1 MKLMKKIQGA
11 VHTCLL
17 PLCVASFVFGATAHA
32 QDVRE
37 RVIKFSHV
45 QPKNSHMDAGAQKF
59 ADLVAQ
65 KSNKKITVRVY
76 PGGSLGGDIQTL
88 SALQGGTIEMTTM
101 PPGLMIGL
109 SKEYA
114 VFDLPFLFNSFQE
127 ADEFLDGPMGKSMLD
142 KTPAGVIGL
151 AYWDHGFRNLTNN
164 RRPVTRAEDFQGLKI
179 RVAQSPMIINTI
191 NGLGANATPMS
202 FTELYAALESRAV
215 DGQENPTSVIEANKF
230 FEVQKYLTLSR
241 HQYNPLIVLSS
252 RKMWDQLT
260 PDERKILTDA
270 AIEARAYQRTVSRD
284 MDSKALASLK
294 SAGMQVSEISETERK
309 NMIEKLKPVSEK
321 LAKDIGEPLVK
332 QVRAEMDRIRAA
344 SK

>member
-1 MKLMKKIQGA
+1 MKFLKHIRSVA
-11 VHTCLL
+11 RLSVL
-17 PLCVASFVFGATAHA
+17 PICVATLAFGAQA

-114 VFDLPFLFNSFQE
+114 VFDLPFLINSFQE
-127 ADEFLDGPMGKSMLD
+127 ADELLDGPVGKHLLE
-142 KTPAGVIGL
+142 KTPPGVIGL

-164 RRPVTRAEDFQGLKI
+164 RRPVARADDFQGLKI

-202 FTELYAALESRAV
+202 FTELYSALEVKAV
-215 DGQENPTSVIEANKF
+215 DGQENPTSVIETNKF
-230 FEVQKYLTLSR
+230 YEVQKYLTLSR
-241 HQYNPLIVLSS
+241 HQYNPLIVIAS

-260 PDERKILTDA
+260 PDERKILTDS

-284 MDSKALASLK
+284 MDSKALVSLK
-294 SAGMQVSEISETERK
+294 AQGMQVTEISDAERK
-309 NMIEKLKPVSEK
+309 NIIEKLKPVSEK

-332 QVRAEMDRIRAA
+332 QVRAEIDRIRANA
-344 SK
+344 K

>member
-1 MKLMKKIQGA
+1 MKILHHIRGA
-11 VHTCLL
+11 ARVSML
-17 PLCVASFVFGATAHA
+17 PICIAALAFGAQA

-76 PGGSLGGDIQTL
+76 PGGALGGDIQTL
-88 SALQGGTIEMTTM
+88 SALQGGTVEMTTM

-114 VFDLPFLFNSFQE
+114 VFDLPFLFNTFQE
-127 ADEFLDGPMGKSMLD
+127 ADELLDGQVGKALME
-142 KTPAGVIGL
+142 KTPPGVVGL

-164 RRPVTRAEDFQGLKI
+164 RRPVARAEDFQGLKI

-202 FTELYAALESRAV
+202 FTELYGALEAKAV

-230 FEVQKYLTLSR
+230 YEVQKYLTLSR
-241 HQYNPLIVLSS
+241 HQYNPLIVIAS

-260 PDERKILTDA
+260 ADERKILTDA
-270 AIEARAYQRTVSRD
+270 AVEARAYQRAVSRD
-284 MDSKALASLK
+284 MDNKALASLK
-294 SAGMQVSEISETERK
+294 AQGMQVTEVSEAERR
-309 NMIEKLKPVSEK
+309 NIIEKLKPVSEK

-332 QVRAEMDRIRAA
+332 QVRAEIDRIRGI

>member
-17 PLCVASFVFGATAHA
+17 PLCVASFVFGTTAHA

-109 SKEYA
+109 SKEYG
-114 VFDLPFLFNSFQE
+114 S
-127 ADEFLDGPMGKSMLD
+127 S
-142 KTPAGVIGL
+142 I
-151 AYWDHGFRNLTNN
+151 YRSCS
-164 RRPVTRAEDFQGLKI
+164 TRSKK
-179 RVAQSPMIINTI
+179 
-191 NGLGANATPMS
+191 PMS
-202 FTELYAALESRAV
+202 FWMAPWA
-215 DGQENPTSVIEANKF
+215 NPCSIKH
-230 FEVQKYLTLSR
+230 R
-241 HQYNPLIVLSS
+241 
-252 RKMWDQLT
+252 
-260 PDERKILTDA
+260 
-270 AIEARAYQRTVSRD
+270 
-284 MDSKALASLK
+284 
-294 SAGMQVSEISETERK
+294 QVWWAWR
-309 NMIEKLKPVSEK
+309 
-321 LAKDIGEPLVK
+321 IGTMVF
-332 QVRAEMDRIRAA
+332 VT
-344 SK
+344 

>member
-1 MKLMKKIQGA
+1 MKFLKHIRSVA
-11 VHTCLL
+11 RLSLL
-17 PLCVASFVFGATAHA
+17 PICVATLALGAQA

-114 VFDLPFLFNSFQE
+114 VFDLPFLINSFQE
-127 ADEFLDGPMGKSMLD
+127 ADELLDGPVGKHLLD
-142 KTPAGVIGL
+142 KTPPGVIGL

-164 RRPVTRAEDFQGLKI
+164 RRPVARADDFQGLKI

-202 FTELYAALESRAV
+202 FTELYSALEVKAV
-215 DGQENPTSVIEANKF
+215 DGQENPTSVIETNKF
-230 FEVQKYLTLSR
+230 YEVQKYLTLSR
-241 HQYNPLIVLSS
+241 HQYNPLIVIAS

-260 PDERKILTDA
+260 PDERKILTDS

-284 MDSKALASLK
+284 MDSKALTSLK
-294 SAGMQVSEISETERK
+294 AQGMQVTEFSDAERK
-309 NMIEKLKPVSEK
+309 NIIEKLKPVSEK

-332 QVRAEMDRIRAA
+332 QVRAEIERIRANA
-344 SK
+344 K

>member
-1 MKLMKKIQGA
+1 MKILHHIRGA
-11 VHTCLL
+11 ARVSML
-17 PLCVASFVFGATAHA
+17 PICIAALAFGAQA

-76 PGGSLGGDIQTL
+76 PGGALGGDIQTL
-88 SALQGGTIEMTTM
+88 SALQGGTVEMTTM

-114 VFDLPFLFNSFQE
+114 VFDLPFLFNTFQE
-127 ADEFLDGPMGKSMLD
+127 ADELLDGQVGKALME
-142 KTPAGVIGL
+142 KTPPGVVGL

-164 RRPVTRAEDFQGLKI
+164 RRPVARAEDFQGLKI

-202 FTELYAALESRAV
+202 FTELYGALEAKAV

-230 FEVQKYLTLSR
+230 YEVQKYLTLSR
-241 HQYNPLIVLSS
+241 HQYNPLIVIAS

-260 PDERKILTDA
+260 ADERKILTDA
-270 AIEARAYQRTVSRD
+270 AVEARAYQRAVSRD
-284 MDSKALASLK
+284 MDNKALASLK
-294 SAGMQVSEISETERK
+294 AQGMQVTEVSDAERR
-309 NMIEKLKPVSEK
+309 NIIEKLKPVSEK

-332 QVRAEMDRIRAA
+332 QVRAEIDRIRGI